1 MKRKGF
7 AIELFIYLFFLK
19 LKTCCFFI
27 RNRELPSHYAFIR
40 TRVSS
45 RSRPNFPQIQD
56 IPE

>member
-7 AIELFIYLFFLK
+7 EIELFIYFFLK
-19 LKTCCFFI
+19 LKIYCFFI

-45 RSRPNFPQIQD
+45 RSRPNFPEIQD

>member
-7 AIELFIYLFFLK
+7 AIELFIYFFLK
-19 LKTCCFFI
+19 LKICCFFI
-27 RNRELPSHYAFIR
+27 KNRELSSHYAFIR

-45 RSRPNFPQIQD
+45 RSRPNFPEIQD